1 MQGLLV
7 NGSVGRVEEFMRVT
21 DAQLRGI
28 AIGVVYREGQ
38 TSSQPRSTGPPVPQ
52 HILKSNKLWP
62 YVRFENG
69 LSLLCIPV
77 QFEVINAQGRIEA
90 SREQVRR
97 LSLDA
102 MQQWLILAVGTFDPG
117 VGNKHTQVP
126 RADIEEVESRPGAH
140 LRKGSR

>member
-1 MQGLLV
+1 MQGQLV
-7 NGSVGRVEEFMRVT
+7 NGSVGKVADFMRVS

-28 AIGVVYREGQ
+28 QIGIVFREGQ
-38 TSSQPRSTGPPVPQ
+38 APPQPGAAPPIPP

-77 QFEVINAQGRIEA
+77 MFEVVNAQGRIEA

-97 LSLDA
+97 AALCWRYLSA
-102 MQQWLILAVGTFDPG
+102 ELILTDACP
-117 VGNKHTQVP
+117 
-126 RADIEEVESRPGAH
+126 
-140 LRKGSR
+140 